1 MPAKTTDCAKSEPYI
16 DHKLN
21 CTITIL
27 NCTIPNLI
35 VNHKLNCKLIMELI
49 TYPTYWQVFVNSLQ
63 GAGRAI
69 SKVQDIFW

>member
-16 DHKLN
+16 DHK
-21 CTITIL
+21 L